1 MSIAVPAPVAADP
14 TMKPGRLI
22 AALQRDAGRIGGFIR
37 RQIADPDE
45 AEDLLQDVLL
55 RALDAPIDEV
65 ENLAAWLFAAARNR
79 IIDWR
84 RRRARRPADSLDAAG
99 APEPASPA
107 LAGARTELQQRFWD
121 ELLDALDELPVE
133 QREVFVQ
140 HELEGK
146 AFKEIAAATGENIN
160 TLLSRKRYAALYLR
174 VRLKELYADFSH
186 VEDS

>member
-1 MSIAVPAPVAADP
+1 MNAS
-14 TMKPGRLI
+14 RLI
-22 AALQRDAGRIGGFIR
+22 AALQRDAGRLTGFIR
-37 RQIADPDE
+37 KQIADPDE

-55 RALDAPIDEV
+55 RALDAPIDEI
-65 ENLAAWLFAAARNR
+65 ENLAAWLFASARNR

-84 RRRARRPADSLDAAG
+84 RRRARRPADSLDADG

-107 LAGARTELQQRFWD
+107 LAAAREELQQRFWA
-121 ELLDALDELPVE
+121 ELLDALDELPAE

-146 AFKEIAAATGENIN
+146 AFKDIAAESGENIN

-174 VRLKELYADFSH
+174 ARLKDLYTEFGR
-186 VEDS
+186 VEDA

>member
-1 MSIAVPAPVAADP
+1 MN
-14 TMKPGRLI
+14 PGRLI

-37 RQIADPDE
+37 KQIADPDE
-45 AEDLLQDVLL
+45 AEDLFQDVLL
-55 RALDAPIDEV
+55 RALDAPIEEV

-84 RRRARRPADSLDAAG
+84 RRSARRPTDSLDAVG
-99 APEPASPA
+99 VPEPASPA
-107 LAGARTELQQRFWD
+107 VAAARAELQQRFWD
-121 ELLDALDELPVE
+121 ELLDALAELPAE

-146 AFKEIAAATGENIN
+146 SFKDIAAATGDNIN

-174 VRLKELYADFSH
+174 VRLKELYAEFSN